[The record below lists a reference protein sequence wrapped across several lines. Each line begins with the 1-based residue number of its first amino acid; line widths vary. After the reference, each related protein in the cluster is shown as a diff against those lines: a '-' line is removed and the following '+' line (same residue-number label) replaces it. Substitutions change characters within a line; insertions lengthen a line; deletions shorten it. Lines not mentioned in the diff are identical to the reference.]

1 MSKNFN
7 EPHRSKNRL
16 KKTNRIL
23 INRSNDQKNVDD
35 LDNLTK
41 EQWRGIQEAM
51 KEIDSG
57 KDVPHE
63 VVIAEMRS
71 KYFNA

>member
-1 MSKNFN
+1 MSKNMN

-23 INRSNDQKNVDD
+23 INCSNDQKNVDD
-35 LDNLTK
+35 FDNLK
-41 EQWRGIQEAM
+41 EEQWRGIQEAI

-57 KDVPHE
+57 KAIPYE
-63 VVIAEMRS
+63 VVMAEMRN
-71 KYFNA
+71 KYPKA